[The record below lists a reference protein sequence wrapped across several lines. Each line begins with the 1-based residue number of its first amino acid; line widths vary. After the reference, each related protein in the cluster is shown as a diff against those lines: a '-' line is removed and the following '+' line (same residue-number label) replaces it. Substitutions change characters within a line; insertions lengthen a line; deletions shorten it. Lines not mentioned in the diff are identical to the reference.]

1 MEFSFKS
8 TERHLVELLFKESQ
22 KVVSLLN
29 NQFKILLIS
38 SFSKDFKVER
48 ERIVKEAKKL
58 SGVFKIKG
66 SIMLIIISNLL
77 ILWKESSANQK
88 YKLMEAS
95 RKLMSMK
102 I

>member
-22 KVVSLLN
+22 KVVSSLN

-38 SFSKDFKVER
+38 SFAKDFKVER
-48 ERIVKEAKKL
+48 DRIVKEAKKL
-58 SGVFKIKG
+58 SEVFKIKG
-66 SIMLIIISNLL
+66 SIMLIIISSLL
-77 ILWKESSANQK
+77 ILWIESIADQK

-95 RKLMSMK
+95 QKLMSMK